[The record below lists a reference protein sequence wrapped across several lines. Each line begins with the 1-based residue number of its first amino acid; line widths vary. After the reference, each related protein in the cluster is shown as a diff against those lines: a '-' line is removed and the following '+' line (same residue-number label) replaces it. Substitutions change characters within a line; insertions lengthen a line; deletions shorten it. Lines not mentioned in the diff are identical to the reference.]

1 MGRLTRFA
9 VIGLIL
15 SHFVSHFGPAE
26 AAQDVWKPITAGG
39 MSVSLPCTGDWKST
53 RQDVP
58 EEASVVTA
66 NLLSCKTGDS
76 FYLIAWT
83 EVETNAQFDGMA
95 ALRSSRDAF
104 LREAGGGQLI
114 TSADIVHDGL
124 KGIEFTAHLRGLLLS
139 SRGVFHAKR
148 WYQVT
153 IGTPLNQDRS
163 KDIKRLLTSLKVKR

>member
-9 VIGLIL
+9 VIGLIF
-15 SHFVSHFGPAE
+15 SQFGSVD

-39 MSVSLPCTGDWKST
+39 MSVSLPCTGDWQSK

-66 NLLSCKTGDS
+66 NLLTCKTGDS
-76 FYLIAWT
+76 FYLITWT
-83 EVETNAQFDGMA
+83 EVETQAQFDGMA

-104 LREAGGGQLI
+104 LKQAGDGQLL

-124 KGIEFTAHLRGLLLS
+124 KGIEFTAHLRGLLLT

-163 KDIKRLLTSLKVKR
+163 KDIKRLLTSLKIKR

>member
-1 MGRLTRFA
+1 MRTLTF
-9 VIGLIL
+9 VMLGLIL
-15 SHFVSHFGPAE
+15 ALFGPVE
-26 AAQDVWKPITAGG
+26 AAQDAWKPITAGG
-39 MSVSLPCTGDWKST
+39 MSVSLPCTGDWQST

-58 EEASVVTA
+58 EEASVVIA
-66 NLLSCKTGDS
+66 NLLTCRTTDS
-76 FYLIAWT
+76 FYLITWT

-104 LREAGGGQLI
+104 LREAGDGQLI

-139 SRGVFHAKR
+139 SRGVFHKKR
-148 WYQVT
+148 WYQVA

-163 KDIKRLLTSLKVKR
+163 KDIKRLLTSLKIKR